1 MRALVNGVPSSTIS
15 FDPFQSLTRAGWNLG
30 DGIFE
35 SILVQSGVPI
45 SLTRHLR
52 RLTSAAEA
60 LGITA
65 LDEQLIRSEITTL
78 INSGEIF
85 AHGRLRI
92 TVLSSGDRTV
102 TYRELTPYGKFA
114 TLKSYPY
121 PINES
126 SALAGK
132 KSLSYGENAHAL
144 RWAQAQGVDDVV
156 LYSTKGFVS
165 ESAVANIM
173 WESGGKMYTPTLS
186 AGCLPGIVREILLE
200 KFGVTEMDGV
210 RETLLAADAIY
221 VISSTR
227 LIQQI
232 SVFDGNQF
240 NLSAAGEVLLGDFQ
254 AAIAENS
261 DL

>member
-92 TVLSSGDRTV
+92 TLLSSGDRTV

-173 WESGGKMYTPTLS
+173 WESGGKMFTPTLS
-186 AGCLPGIVREILLE
+186 AGCLPGIVREIVIE

-210 RETLLAADAIY
+210 RETLLDADAIY

-227 LIQQI
+227 LIQQV
-232 SVFDGNQF
+232 SEFDGKQF

>member
-35 SILVQSGVPI
+35 SILVQSGTPI

-52 RLTSAAEA
+52 RLTSAAEV

-65 LDEQLIRSEITTL
+65 IDEQVIRSEVTTL
-78 INSGEIF
+78 INSGERF
-85 AHGRLRI
+85 ANGRLRI
-92 TVLSSGDRTV
+92 TLLSSGDRTV
-102 TYRELTPYGKFA
+102 TYRELTQYGKFA

-144 RWAQAQGVDDVV
+144 RWAQAHGVDDVV
-156 LYSTKGFVS
+156 LYSTKGLVS

-173 WESGGKMYTPTLS
+173 WESGGKMFTPALN
-186 AGCLPGIVREILLE
+186 AGCLPGIVREIVIE
-200 KFGVTEMDGV
+200 KFGVKEIDGV
-210 RETLLAADAIY
+210 RETLLDADAIY
-221 VISSTR
+221 LISSTR
-227 LIQQI
+227 LIQQ
-232 SVFDGNQF
+232 VEKFDGKHF
-240 NLSAAGEVLLGDFQ
+240 NVSAAGQKLLSEFQ
-254 AAIAENS
+254 VALAENS